1 MDSELVSAFKFHMR
15 EASARATVARAV
27 NPTPAIRAF
36 RGNAAREALA
46 RARLDVAE
54 GKDRYP
60 NPYPLI
66 GHGKGWKPESDGL
79 RYVGRVVPDER
90 RDSIW
95 DSRGNTGWY
104 TDPHG
109 EVFRDGSGLC
119 YGVVYQLPGRKGE
132 SRFVAGHEFGDV
144 DGGPTLDL
152 SRVFVEPRSDWY
164 GRASTDCDA
173 AIDAASHADSLA
185 KSAAEEEREY
195 QTAWAA
201 GSQWADE
208 GETIAA
214 ARRKALALLKERRAA
229 MRGEMPDRALK
240 DAPSVCRLIEE
251 KVSDLVE
258 SIREARERRA
268 TLANGNAEDFY
279 FWNGEQRLRDAFM
292 EGAGIDK
299 FPA

>member
-79 RYVGRVVPDER
+79 RYVGRVVPDELR
-90 RDSIW
+90 GSIW

-104 TDPHG
+104 AEPDGHG
-109 EVFRDGSGLC
+109 GNLC
-119 YGVVYQLPGRKGE
+119 FGVVYQLPGRKGE
-132 SRFVAGHEFGDV
+132 SRFVAGYDWSDV

-195 QTAWAA
+195 QTAWRA
-201 GSQWADE
+201 GSRWND
-208 GETIAA
+208 AA
-214 ARRKALALLKERRAA
+214 EVISAARKKALAILAERRKAKAA
-229 MRGEMPDRALK
+229 EGFPTLCDVIR
-240 DAPSVCRLIEE
+240 E

-258 SIREARERRA
+258 SIRESRA
-268 TLANGNAEDFY
+268 EQKRLAEGDELDLY

-292 EGAGIDK
+292 EGAGLDK